1 VSNFVKRGFASIAA
15 TCLILSGGAIAT
27 TAIETVLPKP
37 VQAQDA
43 DEQINIRV
51 YKIASPAV
59 VSIRS
64 ERGNGSGTII
74 DAKGLVLTSA
84 HVVRGSTTVTVT
96 LANKQKLQG
105 QVIAS
110 SRNPDLALIRLQGV
124 TSDLPTIKIGNS
136 SQIQVGQRAFAIGD
150 PFGRFAGT
158 LTTGIVSRIDT
169 ERNLVQTDA
178 AINPGNSGGPLL
190 NGRGELIGVNTSIY
204 TSGEREGNI
213 GLGFA
218 ITADTVREFVAS
230 AQQGRVATTTN
241 TNPVRQ
247 PPTTLVLNGAAIAS
261 VLTKQDETL
270 PDGSLYKT
278 FQFEGK
284 AGQRVIIEMR
294 STEVDPYMALFDASG
309 NKIAED
315 DDGAGGKNARISV
328 TLPKTGK
335 YTIYANSYEPGDSG
349 RFTLNARVGE
359 NQRNNT
365 ANDFS
370 NPTSDRQSSQAG
382 IILQRNGT
390 LGSGSRVFARDGS
403 LFDTFSFSG
412 TAGQTVKITLSSR
425 DFRPYL
431 VIFSPDR
438 KVLEENNGRDRNS
451 AAITLE
457 LPFTGTY
464 RVVANAYDRSGRGNY
479 SLTVQTVR

>member
-1 VSNFVKRGFASIAA
+1 MKRGFAGIAA
-15 TCLILSGGAIAT
+15 TSLMLFGGAIGT
-27 TAIETVLPKP
+27 TSAIVTALPTP
-37 VQAQDA
+37 VHAQDT
-43 DEQINIRV
+43 DEQTNIRV
-51 YKIASPAV
+51 YKTASPAV
-59 VSIRS
+59 VSIQS
-64 ERGNGSGTII
+64 ARGNGSGTII
-74 DAKGLVLTSA
+74 DPKGLVLTSA

-124 TSDLPTIKIGNS
+124 TSDLPSIKIGNS

-158 LTTGIVSRIDT
+158 LTTGIVSRIDL

-204 TSGEREGNI
+204 TSGEKEGNI

-218 ITADTVREFVAS
+218 ITADTVREFVAA
-230 AQQGRVATTTN
+230 AQQGRIATN
-241 TNPVRQ
+241 TNPVKL
-247 PPTTLVLNGAAIAS
+247 PPTTLSLNGAAIAGI
-261 VLTKQDETL
+261 LTAQDETL

-278 FQFEGK
+278 FQFDGQ
-284 AGQRVIIEMR
+284 AGQRVVIDMR
-294 STEVDPYMALFDASG
+294 STEIDPYMALFDANG
-309 NKIAED
+309 KKIAED
-315 DDGAGGKNARISV
+315 DDSGGGKNARITI
-328 TLPKTGK
+328 TLPKTGR
-335 YTIYANSYEPGDSG
+335 YTLYANSYEPKDSG
-349 RFTLNARVGE
+349 RFTVSAKVSDY
-359 NQRNNT
+359 QTPT
-365 ANDFS
+365 AS
-370 NPTSDRQSSQAG
+370 NYTNSNSERQSG
-382 IILQRNGT
+382 IILQRNGK
-390 LGSGSRVFARDGS
+390 LGSGSRVLARDGS

-412 TAGQTVKITLSSR
+412 TAGQTVKITLTSR
-425 DFRPYL
+425 DFHPYL

-438 KVLEENNGRDRNS
+438 KVLEENNGLPDGNN

-464 RVVANAYDRSGRGNY
+464 RVVANAYDRSGRGSY
-479 SLTVQTVR
+479 SLTVQRVR